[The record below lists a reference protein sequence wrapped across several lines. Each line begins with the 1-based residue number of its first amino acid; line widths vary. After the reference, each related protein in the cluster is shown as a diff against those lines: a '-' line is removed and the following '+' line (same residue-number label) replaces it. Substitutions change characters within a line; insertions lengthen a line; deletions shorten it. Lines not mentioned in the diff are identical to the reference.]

1 MLAFI
6 PYIGSP
12 NINNL
17 YIDMFM
23 YSYHII
29 YCQIIFLYYYQFTKK
44 KKKQKKERNKINNEI

>member
-23 YSYHII
+23 YSYHIK

-44 KKKQKKERNKINNEI
+44 KKTKERKKQNKQ